1 MNILRPVDIEEEIR
15 KALNGYFATYVRPLP
30 AKYTLPNLLIAA
42 TGGSTSNT
50 VDTFTVTLQARA
62 TEDADALE
70 ILRTALGVL
79 EYQAAHQIGALRHIS
94 VNSMAS
100 WGTDPARPDLK
111 LCTMTAIVTAHREKY
126 EKSTRRNN

>member
-15 KALNGYFATYVRPLP
+15 KALKDYFATYVRPLP
-30 AKYTLPNLLIAA
+30 AEYTLPNLLIAA

-70 ILRTALGVL
+70 TLRTALGVL
-79 EYQAAHQIGALRHIS
+79 EYQAGAQVGALRNVVI
-94 VNSMAS
+94 NSLAS
-100 WGTDPARPDLK
+100 WGNDPARPDLK
-111 LCTMTAIVTAHREKY
+111 LCSATVLVTAHRESF
-126 EKSTRRNN
+126 EISES

>member
-62 TEDADALE
+62 TEDNEALE
-70 ILRTALGVL
+70 TLRTALGVL
-79 EYQAAHQIGALRHIS
+79 EHQAGAQVGALRNVVI
-94 VNSMAS
+94 NSLAS
-100 WGTDPARPDLK
+100 WGNDPARPDLK
-111 LCTMTAIVTAHREKY
+111 LCSATVLVTAHRE
-126 EKSTRRNN
+126 SFNISDS

>member
-62 TEDADALE
+62 TEDAEALE
-70 ILRTALGVL
+70 TLRTALGVL
-79 EYQAAHQIGALRHIS
+79 EYQAGAQVGALRNVVI
-94 VNSMAS
+94 NSLAS
-100 WGTDPARPDLK
+100 WGNDPARPDLK
-111 LCTMTAIVTAHREKY
+111 LCSATVLVTAHRE
-126 EKSTRRNN
+126 SFNISDS

>member
-62 TEDADALE
+62 TEDAEALE
-70 ILRTALGVL
+70 TLRTALGVL
-79 EYQAAHQIGALRHIS
+79 EHQAGAQVGALRNVVI
-94 VNSMAS
+94 NSLAS
-100 WGTDPARPDLK
+100 WGNDPARPDLK
-111 LCTMTAIVTAHREKY
+111 LCSATVLVTAHRE
-126 EKSTRRNN
+126 SFNISDS